1 MPTNKGVPTNKKASQ
16 NAKASAK
23 VRAAQQQKRQRLQWS
38 IGIVALVV
46 VGIVVL
52 VLAKMSTS
60 DSGNTAK
67 PQHTPKPAPASVTS
81 DLAAVPL
88 TAIAAAAK
96 SGVST
101 NPVKPISGGK
111 LRTANGKPEVLYMGG
126 EFCPYC
132 AGERWALTV
141 ALSKFGTFKNLQVV
155 HSAESDVPTLT
166 YLGSDYTSKYLTF
179 TPKEIKGNEPK
190 GRSWVD
196 LEKATDEQMKLLSE
210 LGGGSFP
217 FIDFGGK
224 YFQSGGSV
232 DVTTLLGKSQTEI
245 AAALAASTTKDTS
258 QSSLEGN
265 VNLVAGEF
273 IRTICGLTDN
283 QPANVCKAFPQA

>member
-1 MPTNKGVPTNKKASQ
+1 MATNKKASQ

-23 VRAAQQQKRQRLQWS
+23 VRAAQQQKRQRMQWS

-52 VLAKMSTS
+52 VLAKMSTGDSS
-60 DSGNTAK
+60 DSANVN
-67 PQHTPKPAPASVTS
+67 HTPKPAPASIAT

-88 TAIAAAAK
+88 PAIAAAAK
-96 SGVST
+96 SGTSS

-111 LRTANGKPEVLYMGG
+111 PRTADGKPEVLYVGG

-141 ALSKFGTFKNLQVV
+141 ALSKFGTFKNLQIV

-166 YLGSDYTSKYLTF
+166 YVGSDYTSKYVTF
-179 TPKEIKGNEPK
+179 TPKEMKGNEAK
-190 GRSWVD
+190 GRNWVD
-196 LEKATDEQMKLLSE
+196 LEKLTDEQNSLFTNQ
-210 LGGGSFP
+210 GGGSFP
-217 FIDFGGK
+217 FIDFGGTHM
-224 YFQSGGSV
+224 QSGGSV

-258 QSSLEGN
+258 QTSLEGN

>member
-1 MPTNKGVPTNKKASQ
+1 MAPSNSNASKNAVK

-23 VRAAQQQKRQRLQWS
+23 VRAAQQQKRQRMQWS
-38 IGIVALVV
+38 IGITALVV

-52 VLAKMSTS
+52 VLAKMSTGGS
-60 DSGNTAK
+60 DTASGVD
-67 PQHTPKPAPASVTS
+67 HTPKPAPASVTT
-81 DLAAVPL
+81 DLASVPL
-88 TAIAAAAK
+88 PAIAAAAK

-132 AGERWALTV
+132 AGERWALVT
-141 ALSKFGTFKNLQVV
+141 ALSKFGTFEDLQVV
-155 HSAESDVPTLT
+155 HSAEADVPTLT
-166 YLGSDYTSKYLTF
+166 FLGSKYTSKYVTF
-179 TPKEIKGNEPK
+179 TPKEIKGNEQK
-190 GRSWVD
+190 GNSWVD
-196 LEKATDEQMKLLSE
+196 LEKATDEQMKLLSD

-232 DVTTLLGKSQTEI
+232 DVATLTGKTQSEI
-245 AAALAASTTKDTS
+245 AAALAASTTKDTD
-258 QSSLEGN
+258 QSEVEGN

-283 QPANVCKAFPQA
+283 QPSNVCKAFPQA

>member
-1 MPTNKGVPTNKKASQ
+1 MATSNKNASK

-23 VRAAQQQKRQRLQWS
+23 VRAAQQQKRQRMQWS
-38 IGIVALVV
+38 IGIIALVV
-46 VGIVVL
+46 VGVVVL

-60 DSGNTAK
+60 DSGDTANAN
-67 PQHTPKPAPASVTS
+67 HTPKPAPASIAT

-88 TAIAAAAK
+88 PAIAAATE

-101 NPVKPISGGK
+101 NPVKPISGGES
-111 LRTANGKPEVLYMGG
+111 RTADGKPEVLYMGG
-126 EFCPYC
+126 EFCPFC

-141 ALSKFGTFKNLQVV
+141 ALSKFGTFKNLQVI

-166 YLGSDYTSKYLTF
+166 YVGSDYTSKYVTF
-179 TPKEIKGNEPK
+179 TPKEIKGNEHN
-190 GRSWVD
+190 GANWAD
-196 LEKATDEQMKLLSE
+196 LEKATDEQMSLLNG

-224 YFQSGGSV
+224 HYQSGGSV
-232 DVTTLLGKSQTEI
+232 EVSTLVGKSQTEI
-245 AAALAASTTKDTS
+245 AAALAASTPKDTD

>member
-1 MPTNKGVPTNKKASQ
+1 MATNKKASQ
-16 NAKASAK
+16 QAKASAK
-23 VRAAQQQKRQRLQWS
+23 VRAAQQQKRQRMQWS
-38 IGIVALVV
+38 IGIIALVV

-52 VLAKMSTS
+52 VLAKMSTGDSS
-60 DSGNTAK
+60 DTANAN
-67 PQHTPKPAPASVTS
+67 HTPKPAPASIAT

-88 TAIAAAAK
+88 PAIAAAAK
-96 SGVST
+96 SATSS

-111 LRTANGKPEVLYMGG
+111 PRTANGKPEVLYVGG
-126 EFCPYC
+126 EFCPFC

-141 ALSKFGTFKNLQVV
+141 ALSKFGTFDNLQII
-155 HSAESDVPTLT
+155 HSAEQDVPTLT

-179 TPKEIKGNEPK
+179 TPKEMKGNEK
-190 GRSWVD
+190 DSAGNWVD
-196 LEKATDEQMKLLSE
+196 LEKLTDEQSSLFTN

-217 FIDFGGK
+217 FIDFGGTHM
-224 YFQSGGSV
+224 QSGGSV
-232 DVTTLLGKSQTEI
+232 DVRTLLGKSQTEI

-283 QPANVCKAFPQA
+283 QPSNVCKAFPQA